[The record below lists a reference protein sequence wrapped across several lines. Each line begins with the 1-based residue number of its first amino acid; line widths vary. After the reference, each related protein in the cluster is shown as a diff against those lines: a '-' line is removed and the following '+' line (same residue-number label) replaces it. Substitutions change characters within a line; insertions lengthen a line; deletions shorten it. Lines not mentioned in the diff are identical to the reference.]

1 MAKKAETK
9 KKVVKSADKS
19 QEPKQPK
26 PKKAKKKSDKPLW
39 KRIAVVF
46 GYLIC
51 LGVMAG
57 SAVLVALTMY
67 LVNVTR
73 DDAKDL
79 NLTNLQLSLTSIIYY
94 QDSETGEYEEYQRL
108 DGSENRIWVDLEDI
122 PQHVIDAY
130 IAVEDKDFY
139 EHHGVDIVGTV
150 AAMVNEYT
158 PIKLFSSKRGA
169 STITQQL
176 VKNITMDDSGSG
188 IEGAFRKLREIYRA
202 FALEKQYSK
211 DEILEAYLNTL
222 RLSHNW
228 AGVQAGANNYF
239 GKDVSELTIA
249 EAASI
254 AGITKNPSVYNPYS
268 HPENNID
275 RRDDILYFMHQQG
288 KISTE
293 DYEAALAEEL
303 VLNQEIRSKSFVNS
317 YFTDMVIDQVI
328 EDLMEKYSIS
338 RSEASSMVQEDGLK
352 IYSTVDPTVQSAMEQ
367 VMLNEPG
374 SNGRTLFP
382 TKENTY
388 TNAAGEKV
396 TQTPQAAMVSV
407 DYEGRIVGVV
417 GGIGEKTED
426 RVLNRAVDALRQTGS
441 TMKPIGAYGPA
452 LEYDYIHFST
462 ALFDDYISEIDDE
475 KNPGQKRQWPRNY
488 DGKYTMQL
496 TPVCYALAKSWNT
509 IAVRTLMLM
518 GVETSYDFLVNSVG
532 ISSLQEKDMAY
543 APLALGGLSEGISPL
558 EMAAAYAIFGN
569 EGRYI
574 EPYCYTTVE
583 DSDGEVILET
593 KVTSVQ
599 ALSEDTAYI
608 MNRMMKNVLT
618 YGTGAGLAPKYMDA
632 VGKTGT
638 ATDDKD
644 HWFIGVTPY
653 YSTAVWM
660 GYDNPATLTV
670 NYGTHAPTTAWR
682 NVMNICQQNLPK
694 KSFAVAKGVQQHNY
708 CPITGNIAN
717 ANCPDQQVGYYKTS
731 TIDNGFVTVCQAH

>member
-1 MAKKAETK
+1 
-9 KKVVKSADKS
+9 
-19 QEPKQPK
+19 
-26 PKKAKKKSDKPLW
+26 
-39 KRIAVVF
+39 
-46 GYLIC
+46 
-51 LGVMAG
+51 
-57 SAVLVALTMY
+57 
-67 LVNVTR
+67 
-73 DDAKDL
+73 
-79 NLTNLQLSLTSIIYY
+79 
-94 QDSETGEYEEYQRL
+94 
-108 DGSENRIWVDLEDI
+108 
-122 PQHVIDAY
+122 
-130 IAVEDKDFY
+130 
-139 EHHGVDIVGTV
+139 
-150 AAMVNEYT
+150 
-158 PIKLFSSKRGA
+158 
-169 STITQQL
+169 
-176 VKNITMDDSGSG
+176 
-188 IEGAFRKLREIYRA
+188 
-202 FALEKQYSK
+202 
-211 DEILEAYLNTL
+211 
-222 RLSHNW
+222 
-228 AGVQAGANNYF
+228 
-239 GKDVSELTIA
+239 
-249 EAASI
+249 
-254 AGITKNPSVYNPYS
+254 
-268 HPENNID
+268 
-275 RRDDILYFMHQQG
+275 
-288 KISTE
+288 
-293 DYEAALAEEL
+293 
-303 VLNQEIRSKSFVNS
+303 
-317 YFTDMVIDQVI
+317 
-328 EDLMEKYSIS
+328 
-338 RSEASSMVQEDGLK
+338 VQEDGLK

-543 APLALGGLSEGISPL
+543 VPLALGGLSEGISPL

-731 TIDNGFVTVCQAH
+731 TIDNGFVTVCQGH

>member
-1 MAKKAETK
+1 M
-9 KKVVKSADKS
+9 
-19 QEPKQPK
+19 
-26 PKKAKKKSDKPLW
+26 W
-39 KRIAVVF
+39 KRVATVLGF
-46 GYLIC
+46 LIC
-51 LGVMAG
+51 LGIMVG
-57 SAVLVALTMY
+57 SAAMVALTMY
-67 LVNVTR
+67 LVDVTR
-73 DDAKDL
+73 EDEKYL

-94 QDSETGEYEEYQRL
+94 QDAETGEYEEYQRL

-130 IAVEDKDFY
+130 VAVEDKDFY
-139 EHHGVDIVGTV
+139 EHNGVDIVGTV

-176 VKNITMDDSGSG
+176 VKNLTNDNSGSG
-188 IEGAFRKLREIYRA
+188 IEGAFRKIREIYRA

-268 HPENNID
+268 YPENNVD
-275 RRDDILYFMHQQG
+275 RRNDILYFMHQQG
-288 KISTE
+288 KITTE
-293 DYEAALAEEL
+293 EYEAALAEEL

-328 EDLMEKYSIS
+328 EDLMEKYNFS
-338 RSEASSMVQEDGLK
+338 RSEASQMVQEDGLK

-374 SNGRTLFP
+374 TNGRTLFP

-417 GGIGEKTED
+417 GGLGEKTED
-426 RVLNRAVDALRQTGS
+426 RVLNRAVDSLRQTGS

-462 ALFDDYISEIDDE
+462 ALFDDYIQEIEDDDE
-475 KNPGQKRQWPRNY
+475 PDGKRKWPRNY
-488 DGKYTMQL
+488 NGEYTMQL
-496 TPVCYALAKSWNT
+496 TPVAYALAKSWNT

-518 GVETSYDFLVNSVG
+518 GVDTSYDFLTNSVG
-532 ISSLQEKDMAY
+532 ITSLHEKDRDW

-569 EGRYI
+569 AGKYI

-583 DSDGEVILET
+583 DSSGEVILET

-608 MNRMMKNVLT
+608 MNRMLKNVLV

-682 NVMNICQQNLPK
+682 NVMNICQKDLAR
-694 KSFAVAKGVQQHNY
+694 KSFPTAKGVEQLNY
-708 CPITGNIAN
+708 CPVTGNIAN
-717 ANCPDQQVGYYKTS
+717 ANCPDQQAGYYKKS
-731 TIDNGFVTVCQAH
+731 TIDSGFVTVCQVH

>member
-9 KKVVKSADKS
+9 KRVTKTADKS

-26 PKKAKKKSDKPLW
+26 KPKKKSDKPLW
-39 KRIAVVF
+39 KRVAVVL

-51 LGVMAG
+51 LGVMVG

-67 LVNVTR
+67 LVDVTR

-94 QDSETGEYEEYQRL
+94 QDAETGEYEEYQRL

-176 VKNITMDDSGSG
+176 VKNITMDNSGSG

-239 GKDVSELTIA
+239 GKDISELTIA

-268 HPENNID
+268 YPENNIE
-275 RRDDILYFMHQQG
+275 RRNDILYFMHQQG

-338 RSEASSMVQEDGLK
+338 RSEASKMVQEDGLK

-367 VMLNEPG
+367 VMLNEPD
-374 SNGRTLFP
+374 SKGRTLFP

-388 TNAAGEKV
+388 KLKDGTSV

-426 RVLNRAVDALRQTGS
+426 RVLNRAVDSLRQTGS

-462 ALFDDYISEIDDE
+462 ALFDDYIQEIED
-475 KNPGQKRQWPRNY
+475 KNEPEGKRKWPRNY
-488 DGKYTMQL
+488 DGNYTMRL
-496 TPVCYALAKSWNT
+496 TPACYALAKSWNT

-532 ISSLQEKDMAY
+532 ISSLHEKDKDW

-608 MNRMMKNVLT
+608 MNRMLKNVLT

-660 GYDNPATLTV
+660 GYDNPATLSV

-694 KSFAVAKGVQQHNY
+694 KNFAVAKGVEQFNY

-717 ANCPDQQVGYYKTS
+717 ANCPDQQVGYYKKS
-731 TIDNGFVTVCQAH
+731 TIDSGFVTVCQAH

>member
-1 MAKKAETK
+1 
-9 KKVVKSADKS
+9 
-19 QEPKQPK
+19 
-26 PKKAKKKSDKPLW
+26 
-39 KRIAVVF
+39 
-46 GYLIC
+46 
-51 LGVMAG
+51 
-57 SAVLVALTMY
+57 
-67 LVNVTR
+67 
-73 DDAKDL
+73 
-79 NLTNLQLSLTSIIYY
+79 
-94 QDSETGEYEEYQRL
+94 
-108 DGSENRIWVDLEDI
+108 
-122 PQHVIDAY
+122 
-130 IAVEDKDFY
+130 
-139 EHHGVDIVGTV
+139 
-150 AAMVNEYT
+150 
-158 PIKLFSSKRGA
+158 
-169 STITQQL
+169 
-176 VKNITMDDSGSG
+176 
-188 IEGAFRKLREIYRA
+188 
-202 FALEKQYSK
+202 
-211 DEILEAYLNTL
+211 
-222 RLSHNW
+222 
-228 AGVQAGANNYF
+228 
-239 GKDVSELTIA
+239 
-249 EAASI
+249 
-254 AGITKNPSVYNPYS
+254 
-268 HPENNID
+268 
-275 RRDDILYFMHQQG
+275 
-288 KISTE
+288 
-293 DYEAALAEEL
+293 
-303 VLNQEIRSKSFVNS
+303 
-317 YFTDMVIDQVI
+317 
-328 EDLMEKYSIS
+328 MEKYAIS
-338 RSEASSMVQEDGLK
+338 RSEASKMVQEDGLK

-367 VMLNEPG
+367 VMLNEPD

-417 GGIGEKTED
+417 GGLGEKTED
-426 RVLNRAVDALRQTGS
+426 RVLNRAVDSLRQTGS

-462 ALFDDYISEIDDE
+462 ALFDDYITEIEDKDE
-475 KNPGQKRQWPRNY
+475 PEGKRKWPRNY
-488 DGKYTMQL
+488 SGEYSMQL
-496 TPVCYALAKSWNT
+496 TPVAYALAKSWNT

-518 GVETSYDFLVNSVG
+518 GVDTSYDFLVNSVG
-532 ISSLQEKDMAY
+532 ISSLQEGDKDY

-569 EGRYI
+569 EGKYI

-618 YGTGAGLAPKYMDA
+618 YGTGAGLSPKYMDA

-670 NYGTHAPTTAWR
+670 NNGTHAPTTAWR

-731 TIDNGFVTVCQAH
+731 TIESGFVTVCQAH

>member
-9 KKVVKSADKS
+9 KKVVKSVDKS

-51 LGVMAG
+51 LGVMVG

-150 AAMVNEYT
+150 AAMINEYT

-496 TPVCYALAKSWNT
+496 TPVCYALANSWNT

>member
-1 MAKKAETK
+1 M
-9 KKVVKSADKS
+9 
-19 QEPKQPK
+19 
-26 PKKAKKKSDKPLW
+26 W
-39 KRIAVVF
+39 KRIAVVI

-51 LGVMAG
+51 LGVMVG

-67 LVNVTR
+67 LVDVTR
-73 DDAKDL
+73 ADDKDL

-94 QDSETGEYEEYQRL
+94 QDAETGEYEEYQRL

-139 EHHGVDIVGTV
+139 DHHGVDIVGTV

-176 VKNITMDDSGSG
+176 VKNLTMDNSGSG
-188 IEGAFRKLREIYRA
+188 IEGAFRKVREIYRA

-268 HPENNID
+268 HPENNLE

-293 DYEAALAEEL
+293 EYEAALAEEL
-303 VLNQEIRSKSFVNS
+303 VLNQDIRSKSFVNS
-317 YFTDMVIDQVI
+317 YFTDMVIDQVT
-328 EDLMEKYSIS
+328 EDLMEKFSIS
-338 RSEASSMVQEDGLK
+338 RSEASKMIQEDGLK
-352 IYSTVDPTVQSAMEQ
+352 IYSTVDPSVQSAMEQ

-388 TNAAGEKV
+388 KLNDGTSV

-407 DYEGRIVGVV
+407 DYQGRIVGVV
-417 GGIGEKTED
+417 GGLGEKTED
-426 RVLNRAVDALRQTGS
+426 RVLNRAVDSLRQTGS

-452 LEYDYIHFST
+452 LEYDYIHYST
-462 ALFDDYISEIDDE
+462 ALFDDYIQEIDDPKE
-475 KNPGQKRQWPRNY
+475 PTGKRQWPRNY
-488 DGKYTMQL
+488 NGEYTMQL

-532 ISSLQEKDMAY
+532 ISSLEEADKDW
-543 APLALGGLSEGISPL
+543 APLALGGLNQGITPL

-569 EGRYI
+569 AGKYI

-583 DSDGEVILET
+583 DSSGEVILET

-599 ALSEDTAYI
+599 ALSEETAYI
-608 MNRMMKNVLT
+608 MNRMMRNVLT
-618 YGTGAGLAPKYMDA
+618 YGTGGGLAPRYTDA

-660 GYDNPATLTV
+660 GYDNPATLSV
-670 NYGTHAPTTAWR
+670 NYGTHAPTTAWKQ
-682 NVMNICQQNLPK
+682 VTEAVHKNLTK
-694 KSFAVAKGVQQHNY
+694 KSFPVSKDVEMMNY

-717 ANCPDQQVGYYKTS
+717 ANCPDQQPGYYKKS
-731 TIDNGFVTVCQAH
+731 TLENGFVVVCQAH

>member
-1 MAKKAETK
+1 M
-9 KKVVKSADKS
+9 V
-19 QEPKQPK
+19 
-26 PKKAKKKSDKPLW
+26 
-39 KRIAVVF
+39 I

-57 SAVLVALTMY
+57 SAVLVAITMY
-67 LVNVTR
+67 LVDVTR
-73 DDAKDL
+73 EDEKFL

-94 QDSETGEYEEYQRL
+94 EDTETGEYEEYQRL

-139 EHHGVDIVGTV
+139 DHHGVDIVGTV

-176 VKNITMDDSGSG
+176 VKNLTMDNSGSG
-188 IEGAFRKLREIYRA
+188 IEGAFRKVREIYRA
-202 FALEKQYSK
+202 FALEKQYTK

-317 YFTDMVIDQVI
+317 YFTDMVIDQVT
-328 EDLMEKYSIS
+328 EDLMEKFNIS
-338 RSEASSMVQEDGLK
+338 RSEASNMIQEDGLK
-352 IYSTVDPTVQSAMEQ
+352 IYSTVDPKVQSAMEK

-417 GGIGEKTED
+417 GGLGEKTEE
-426 RVLNRAVDALRQTGS
+426 RVLNRAVDSLRQTGS

-452 LEYDYIHFST
+452 LEYDYIHYST
-462 ALFDDYISEIDDE
+462 ALFDDYIQEIED
-475 KNPGQKRQWPRNY
+475 KNEPSGKRQWPRNY
-488 DGKYTMQL
+488 NGEYTMQL

-532 ISSLQEKDMAY
+532 ISSLTEADKDW
-543 APLALGGLSEGISPL
+543 APLALGGLNQGITPL

-569 EGRYI
+569 AGKYI

-583 DSDGEVILET
+583 DSSGEVILEN
-593 KVTSVQ
+593 KITSVQ
-599 ALSEDTAYI
+599 ALSEETAYI
-608 MNRMMKNVLT
+608 MNRMMRNVLT
-618 YGTGAGLAPKYMDA
+618 YGTGGGLAPKYTDA

-660 GYDNPATLTV
+660 GYDNPATLIV
-670 NYGTHAPTTAWR
+670 NYGTHAPTTAWKQ
-682 NVMNICQQNLPK
+682 VTEAVHKDLPK
-694 KSFAVAKGVQQHNY
+694 KPFKVSKDVEMLNY

-717 ANCPDQQVGYYKTS
+717 ANCPDQQPGYYKKS
-731 TIDNGFVTVCQAH
+731 TLENGFVAVCQAH